1 MSTLLHL
8 DYRPIGGYWI
18 LRLMSRLQGS
28 SNPTLKLRLDQW
40 AASGLG
46 ELAGA
51 VATKEA
57 MHQLIVNRLN
67 DRLVRLA
74 ELLRLDPAGVEECRR
89 SGAAYSLNDK
99 TLAYNLLIDTDA
111 FLFETLSTFEITRR
125 FVAQFFSHIFGRQLR
140 RETATNALTERGADV
155 RWIKML
161 KDERNIFIHETA
173 PWPAI
178 RIDASGR
185 FELVL
190 LKKNVMTLEDTA
202 DYTMLADYSGVYS
215 GFVNSLS
222 VIEGW
227 LVDEVAAFEAAAPT

>member
-8 DYRPIGGYWI
+8 DYRPLGGYWI

-28 SNPTLKLRLDQW
+28 SNSTLKLRVDQW

-57 MHQLIVNRLN
+57 MHQLIMNRLN
-67 DRLVRLA
+67 DGLARLA
-74 ELLRLDPAGVEECRR
+74 ELLRSDPTGVEECRR
-89 SGAAYSLNDK
+89 SGCAYSLKDK
-99 TLAYNLLIDTDA
+99 TLAYELLVDTDA

-125 FVAQFFSHIFGRQLR
+125 FVAQFFSHILGRQLTP
-140 RETATNALTERGADV
+140 EAATTALTKRGADV

-178 RIDASGR
+178 RIHEGGR

-190 LKKNVMTLEDTA
+190 LKNNVRTLENAA
-202 DYTMLADYSGVYS
+202 DYTMLTDYSGVYS
-215 GFVNSLS
+215 GFVRSLG
-222 VIEGW
+222 VIEAW
-227 LVDEVAAFEAAAPT
+227 LVDEVAAFEAAPR